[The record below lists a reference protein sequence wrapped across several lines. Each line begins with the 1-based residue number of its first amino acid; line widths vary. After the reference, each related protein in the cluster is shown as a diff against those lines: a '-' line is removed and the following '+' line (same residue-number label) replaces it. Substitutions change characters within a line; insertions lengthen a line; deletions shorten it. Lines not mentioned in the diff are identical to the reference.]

1 MTYRLS
7 YGTVRESQRR
17 AIHVLR
23 VEDEI
28 LTLREVDDLA
38 ERMRER
44 LQHRGEL
51 TAEVVI
57 VQGRGKE
64 TFRLFGSPYSVTRVR
79 TAMFN
84 AAVSWTPFRL
94 D

>member
-7 YGTVRESQRR
+7 YGTVRESKRR

-23 VEDEI
+23 VEDGALTSLEI
-28 LTLREVDDLA
+28 EDLA

-44 LQHRGEL
+44 LEHRGEL

-57 VQGRGKE
+57 VQRFAKE
-64 TFRLFGSPYSVTRVR
+64 TLRLFGAPYAATRVR
-79 TAMFN
+79 AAMFN
-84 AAVSWTPFRL
+84 AAVSWTPFTL
-94 D
+94 E

>member
-28 LTLREVDDLA
+28 LTLLEIEDLA

-57 VQGRGKE
+57 VQGHGKE
-64 TFRLFGSPYSVTRVR
+64 TLRLFGMPYAVTRVR
-79 TAMFN
+79 AAMFN
-84 AAVSWTPFRL
+84 AAVSWTPFTL
-94 D
+94 G

>member
-7 YGTVRESQRR
+7 YGTVRESKRR

-23 VEDEI
+23 VKDDI
-28 LTLREVDDLA
+28 LTFLEIQDLA
-38 ERMRER
+38 DRMRER
-44 LQHRGEL
+44 LQSRGEL

-64 TFRLFGSPYSVTRVR
+64 MLRLFGSPYSVNRVR

-84 AAVSWTPFRL
+84 AVVSWTPFSL
-94 D
+94 E